1 MSAAIPAT
9 NGHDRLAL
17 DGLHVGDLFRRYRPQ
32 EELGRGP
39 VATVYRAVDE
49 ESKRAVALKLFDAR
63 FRQEP
68 RFAVRF
74 RHHLKA
80 VVALNHAHLIAVR
93 DYGLAGDHFYIVTD
107 LVEGLNLATLLAERG
122 ALAPAAAAGV
132 ARQVCDALAAAHEH
146 GLVHRN
152 LKPENVLLGEDG
164 QARVADVGLSG
175 LLSESGLSQTSVMLH
190 GAAYM
195 APEQGRGQTAG
206 PAADIYSAG
215 VILFEML
222 TGQPPFIS
230 KDVWQVVQM
239 HLYAEPPSP
248 GELNPDVPPELA
260 AVVARALRKEPAGR
274 FATAD
279 EMATAL
285 APLASGAGAIEWTP
299 ALPQTTGGRRRM
311 RLPVVFNRGRDW
323 AGRLAAK
330 VTTTDGRRRLPRRR
344 LLLGLQFI
352 ASFTVAFL
360 LLLALTGILA
370 GSPPPDVAEDEAH
383 RRLIAKP
390 LPATATPTPAAT
402 PAATPTPEPSP
413 TVAAAGQPPANRGG
427 QGGEG
432 GGPPGDGGPPPWAG
446 GPPPWAGDGG
456 PPGERGGR
464 GRP

>member
-1 MSAAIPAT
+1 MSAVIPT
-9 NGHDRLAL
+9 INEQNGPAL
-17 DGLHVGDLFRRYRPQ
+17 DGLHAGALFRRYRPQ
-32 EELGRGP
+32 GELGRGP

-49 ESKRAVALKLFDAR
+49 ESGRSVALKLFDAR

-68 RFAVRF
+68 RFAIRF

-80 VVALNHAHLIAVR
+80 VVALDHKHLIAVH
-93 DYGLAGDHFYIVTD
+93 DYGLAGDHFYIVTEM
-107 LVEGLNLATLLAERG
+107 VEGLDLATLLAERG
-122 ALAPAAAAGV
+122 ALSPGAAAEV
-132 ARQVCDALAAAHEH
+132 ARQVCDALAVAHDH

-152 LKPENVLLGEDG
+152 LKPENVFLTEDG
-164 QARVADVGLSG
+164 QVKVTDVGLSG

-190 GAAYM
+190 GAGYM

-222 TGQPPFIS
+222 TGQPPFAADDI
-230 KDVWQVVQM
+230 WQVVQM
-239 HLYAEPPSP
+239 HLQAEPLAPRD
-248 GELNPDVPPELA
+248 LNPDVPPELD
-260 AVVARALRKEPAGR
+260 AVVARSLRKKPADRYASAG
-274 FATAD
+274 
-279 EMATAL
+279 EMAAAL
-285 APLASGAGAIEWTP
+285 APAAAGAGAMSWP
-299 ALPQTTGGRRRM
+299 AATLRQPATDAQPVWLPAVYSRTRK
-311 RLPVVFNRGRDW
+311 W
-323 AGRLAAK
+323 AARLAEN

-352 ASFTVAFL
+352 TSFAIAFL
-360 LLLALTGILA
+360 LLLTLTGILI
-370 GSPPPDVAEDEAH
+370 GSSPADVGEGEGH

-390 LPATATPTPAAT
+390 LPSTATPTPTAT

-432 GGPPGDGGPPPWAG
+432 GGPPPWA
-446 GPPPWAGDGG
+446 G

-464 GRP
+464 GGP